1 MSILL
6 VLLMFLLI
14 LTISYFRGARQQP
27 AVAAARA
34 RPPAMPRPKIQR
46 DLGSLVPEAYCFHPG
61 HTWAFDEGRQNA
73 RVGIDDFASNLLGT
87 IDHIEVTGLNRWV
100 RQGQKLLTLTAGD
113 VAVDLLSPVEGVV
126 TAVNTSALDNPSQ
139 VAKDPY
145 NDGWICLV
153 KAPDIAINQKNLV
166 QGVMVAPWMQN
177 SIARLNTMA
186 APLSAMTAQDGGV
199 PMRGLLA
206 RLTPEVRQSVV
217 REFFLT

>member
-1 MSILL
+1 MSILF
-6 VLLMFLLI
+6 VLLTFLLI
-14 LTISYFRGARQQP
+14 ITITYFIKGKDEVLQ
-27 AVAAARA
+27 AAAGTQ
-34 RPPAMPRPKIQR
+34 PVEPRMRLELGFDIPK
-46 DLGSLVPEAYCFHPG
+46 DYSFHPG
-61 HTWAFDEGRQNA
+61 HTWAMDEGRQNA
-73 RVGIDDFASNLLGT
+73 RVGLDSFAANLLGKV
-87 IDHIEVTGLNRWV
+87 DRVEVVGVNRWV